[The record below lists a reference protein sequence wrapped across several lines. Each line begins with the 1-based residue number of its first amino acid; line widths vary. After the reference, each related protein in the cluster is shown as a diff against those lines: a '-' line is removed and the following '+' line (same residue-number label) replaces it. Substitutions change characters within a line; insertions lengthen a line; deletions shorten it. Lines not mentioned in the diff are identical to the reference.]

1 MRFAKDLVD
10 KREIGLVLAKSWDAL
25 KHIPNV
31 DIDFILILSNRLLYS
46 LAKWDIMYVIY
57 WNCRWRV
64 GRAETIFHH
73 TYSDGCNR
81 FTHICCLLSTWSH
94 VCDVSH
100 NIWDSLMCL
109 ILVNTVAFP
118 YIIQYFTTKDNSWRA
133 VWNIR

>member
-57 WNCRWRV
+57 
-64 GRAETIFHH
+64 
-73 TYSDGCNR
+73 
-81 FTHICCLLSTWSH
+81 
-94 VCDVSH
+94 
-100 NIWDSLMCL
+100 
-109 ILVNTVAFP
+109 
-118 YIIQYFTTKDNSWRA
+118 
-133 VWNIR
+133 